1 MNKTYGYSF
10 EYPVNFEIK
19 ELGNAELV
27 ADTDLSFEDVNIL
40 THSAVDI
47 LSPFGVGNPKPLFS
61 FANVTPLSVRWFG
74 KKGEHLEIIYPK
86 KKGEVKAIIFFGT
99 KELEEKAKKP
109 HTLLAHLEKSVF
121 RGKTE
126 LRLRI
131 KDIV

>member
-1 MNKTYGYSF
+1 M
-10 EYPVNFEIK
+10 
-19 ELGNAELV
+19 
-27 ADTDLSFEDVNIL
+27 
-40 THSAVDI
+40 THNAVDI

-74 KKGEHLEIIYPK
+74 KKGEHLEVMYPNN
-86 KKGEVKAIIFFGT
+86 KGQVKAIMFFAT
-99 KELEEKAKKP
+99 KELAEKATKP

-131 KDIV
+131 REILY